1 MKKMVMAL
9 LATFILAACGDNE
22 DAPKELSQ
30 EEAAKMIEEGTVGY
44 EVVDGTYTEAENVS
58 EEMEQQLL
66 TAFNEYLTALN
77 EKNLE
82 KFKEILAVEAEGF
95 SYEEEIKYVSNV
107 FEQYDTISRVSK
119 EAYVIKYIEGKE
131 AHILSNMDVTMVEKE
146 TNNELKWQ
154 ERTVMVF
161 ILEEGKWKLSSVHAR
176 QI

>member
-1 MKKMVMAL
+1 MKKMVMVL
-9 LATFILAACGDNE
+9 LATLILAACGDNE
-22 DAPKELSQ
+22 ADPKELSV
-30 EEAAKMIEEGTVGY
+30 EEAAKIIEDGTVGY

-58 EEMEQQLL
+58 EEMEQQILA
-66 TAFNEYLTALN
+66 AFNEYLTALN
-77 EKNLE
+77 EKELE

-161 ILEEGKWKLSSVHAR
+161 ILEDGKWKVSSVHAR